1 MTPLAIINLVT
12 QVGWPLAS
20 KLIDLYHAGNAAT
33 TPQDWADLKAL
44 GAYTPAD
51 SLAKLG
57 IAIVDGKVVPV

>member
-20 KLIDLYHAGNAAT
+20 KLIDLYHAGNKET
-33 TPQDWADLKAL
+33 TPQDWTDLKAL
-44 GAYTPAD
+44 GSYTPED

-57 IAIVDGKVVPV
+57 IAVVDGKVVPL

>member
-20 KLIDLYHAGNAAT
+20 KLIDLYHAGNVVT
-33 TPQDWADLKAL
+33 TSQDWTGLKAL
-44 GAYTPAD
+44 GAYTPED

-57 IAIVDGKVVPV
+57 IKIVDGKVEPA